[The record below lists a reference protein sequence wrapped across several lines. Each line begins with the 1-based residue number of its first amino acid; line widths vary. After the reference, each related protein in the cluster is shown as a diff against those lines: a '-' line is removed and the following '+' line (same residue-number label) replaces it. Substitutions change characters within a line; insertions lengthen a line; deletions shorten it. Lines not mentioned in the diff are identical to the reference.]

1 MKDIIR
7 GLANTDIFNECQS
20 KYKIFRFVGFCMY
33 LQFWYLCMHVNTCAG
48 MWVGGTLYSR
58 GQRLMIHLPQL
69 LSTLYTEQGFSHE
82 PELTDWV

>member
-1 MKDIIR
+1 MNARVSIKFEKLQTESSD
-7 GLANTDIFNECQS
+7 
-20 KYKIFRFVGFCMY
+20 FCMY
-33 LQFWYLCMHVNTCAG
+33 LQSWYLCMHVNTCAG

-82 PELTDWV
+82 PEPTDWV